1 VTGIFGGAISGGS
14 NFAQTY
20 MSAGGNN
27 CISGCTIACACNY
40 NPAANITNLA
50 ACTFDNCSGCTYPD
64 AENYDPNA
72 GSDDGSCTF
81 NLQNPCP
88 ADLNQDGS
96 VTTADL
102 LQFLGAF
109 GTVCQ

>member
-1 VTGIFGGAISGGS
+1 
-14 NFAQTY
+14 
-20 MSAGGNN
+20 MSTGGNN
-27 CISGCTIACACNY
+27 CISGCTIACACNF

-50 ACTFDNCSGCTYPD
+50 DCTFDNCSGCTYPD
-64 AENYDPNA
+64 AENYDPTA

-81 NLQNPCP
+81 DLQNPCP